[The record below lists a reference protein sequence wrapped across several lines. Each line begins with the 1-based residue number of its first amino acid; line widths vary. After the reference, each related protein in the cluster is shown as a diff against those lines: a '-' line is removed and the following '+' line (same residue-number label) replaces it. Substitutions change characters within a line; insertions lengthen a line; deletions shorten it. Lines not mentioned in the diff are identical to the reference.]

1 MTPEN
6 RISVTKAAKV
16 AARDLLRLMKVN
28 EHLSHVSAAQNRINE
43 ENKLYEEETAR
54 ATKRIDVIEFEA
66 NAVPADHPAKD
77 EKMEAAAKARE
88 EHDLMMADRAKYH
101 EDTMAL
107 LTKTLEERQARLDE
121 WANGEVKVSKDDLH
135 VETEKLLRQ
144 YVSDNFDGTVTD
156 EE

>member
-54 ATKRIDVIEFEA
+54 ATKRIDVRGVF
-66 NAVPADHPAKD
+66 NS
-77 EKMEAAAKARE
+77 
-88 EHDLMMADRAKYH
+88 
-101 EDTMAL
+101 
-107 LTKTLEERQARLDE
+107 
-121 WANGEVKVSKDDLH
+121 WA
-135 VETEKLLRQ
+135 T
-144 YVSDNFDGTVTD
+144 SDVQRSRCCLSV
-156 EE
+156 